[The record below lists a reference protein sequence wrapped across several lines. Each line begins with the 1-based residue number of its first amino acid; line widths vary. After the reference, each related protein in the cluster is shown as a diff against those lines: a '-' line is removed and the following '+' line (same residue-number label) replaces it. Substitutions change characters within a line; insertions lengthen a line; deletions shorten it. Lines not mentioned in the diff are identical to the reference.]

1 MSSKTPFYAGET
13 GLMNIETQESGK
25 ATLVKVS
32 GEVDMSNSPKV
43 REILMDLAKKKVSGI
58 VVDLGEV
65 SYMDSSGIATLVE
78 GLQETSSYGGKFHL
92 ASLSPKVQQVFDLA
106 RLSDVFKIF
115 PDAAGAEE
123 GI

>member
-1 MSSKTPFYAGET
+1 M
-13 GLMNIETQESGK
+13 MNIETQESGK
-25 ATLVKVS
+25 VTLVKVS

-43 REILMDLAKKKVSGI
+43 REILMALTKKKVSGI

-78 GLQETSSYGGKFHL
+78 GLQETNSYGGKFHL

-106 RLSDVFKIF
+106 RLSDVFQIF